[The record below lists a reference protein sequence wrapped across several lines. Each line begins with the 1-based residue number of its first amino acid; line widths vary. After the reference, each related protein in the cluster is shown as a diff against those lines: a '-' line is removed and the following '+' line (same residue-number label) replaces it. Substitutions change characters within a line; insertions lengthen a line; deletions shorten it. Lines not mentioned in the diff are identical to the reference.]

1 MEPDAHQNGCIWAS
15 ATRVVQAL
23 HVEGLTSAGL
33 EVATNLRNLEPISCS
48 TFGNRRM
55 TASGQA
61 DHLSCG
67 LIPLTKSL
75 SSQGS
80 TVLTWAR
87 RTRQTRQTEP
97 TTAPMMFACRL
108 SPADPTHTR
117 TIGSGGQ
124 LTCPVSLSHVSRA
137 VQSLLLYPE
146 ADTPS
151 VQADGRD
158 DLFDRHN
165 QFVMGGNHR
174 GTRRTG
180 GTTTTTFS
188 AGGGYHHSH
197 SYSETWSSTTT
208 TDVAAHPHGEPL
220 TKQLL
225 RYWLAPSHTF
235 LLTTM
240 LSLTHAIG

>member
-1 MEPDAHQNGCIWAS
+1 M
-15 ATRVVQAL
+15 
-23 HVEGLTSAGL
+23 
-33 EVATNLRNLEPISCS
+33 ATNLRNLGPISHS
-48 TFGNRRM
+48 AFGNRRM
-55 TASGQA
+55 TASGQV

-67 LIPLTKSL
+67 LIPLKSL

-97 TTAPMMFACRL
+97 TTAPMMFARRL
-108 SPADPTHTR
+108 SPADLTHTR
-117 TIGSGGQ
+117 TIGSGGR
-124 LTCPVSLSHVSRA
+124 LTSPVSLSHVSQA

-158 DLFDRHN
+158 NLFDRQN
-165 QFVMGGNHR
+165 QFAMGGNHR
-174 GTRRTG
+174 ATRRTW

-188 AGGGYHHSH
+188 GGGGYHHSH

-208 TDVAAHPHGEPL
+208 TDVAAHPHGGSL

-225 RYWLAPSHTF
+225 RCWLALSHAF
-235 LLTTM
+235 PFERIFF
-240 LSLTHAIG
+240 ANPRDWVA